1 MKGVLIA
8 GGSGSRLSPVTA
20 AISKQLLPIYDKPL
34 IYYPLTTL
42 MLAGVTEICI
52 VVAPENRNLFEK
64 LLGSGNQWGIKIIIT
79 EQTKPLGIANALKF
93 LPEHFFEESLFVVL
107 GDNFIYG
114 TGLGTSLKNAFNQ
127 KGALIFAHKV
137 HNPEDFGV
145 ITLDKAGNP
154 VEIVEKPTN
163 PKSKLAIPGLY
174 FFDTKLKGY
183 LENIEQ
189 SNRGEFEITSV
200 LNKYLSENKLQVN
213 ILERGVAWLD
223 TGTPSALLSAGE
235 FVQIIEKRQGL
246 KIGCPEEIALESG
259 FISKIQLENHLKSL
273 PDNEYKTYLS
283 NLLDSDRF

>member
-79 EQTKPLGIANALKF
+79 EQIKPLGIANALKF

-127 KGALIFAHKV
+127 KGSLIFAHKV

-174 FFDTKLKGY
+174 FFDTKLKEH

-246 KIGCPEEIALESG
+246 KIGCPEEIALENG